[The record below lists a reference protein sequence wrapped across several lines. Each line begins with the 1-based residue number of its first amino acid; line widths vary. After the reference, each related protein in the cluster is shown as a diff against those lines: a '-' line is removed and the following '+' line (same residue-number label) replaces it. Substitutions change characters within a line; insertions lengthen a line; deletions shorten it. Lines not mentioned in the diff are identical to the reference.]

1 MKPTPGGQPRPTII
15 EPTPADDLLYA
26 RCLMRE
32 HTEQVGFLPDAAL
45 RWYADHGCVWS
56 ASINEDP
63 VGYLVAKPLKSADNV
78 HAILQA
84 CIQMDARR
92 MHSGLALVEHVC
104 MLAAEDGRDIVQCW
118 CRDDLEAN
126 HFWKAAGF
134 VEVCRKNGG
143 ERRGREV
150 ILYRR
155 ALAPMTPDHLMA
167 GIIIRG
173 PGGAFVPQINEPTL
187 FGPPPTRPTQ
197 GQQLAAIAGTT
208 LDRLRARPKR

>member
-1 MKPTPGGQPRPTII
+1 MSQPKPDRLAATII

-26 RCLMRE
+26 RSLMRS

-56 ASINEDP
+56 AGINGDP
-63 VGYLVAKPLKSADNV
+63 VGYLVAKPLKSAPAV

-92 MHSGLALVEHVC
+92 MHSGLALVAHVC
-104 MLAAEDGRDIVQCW
+104 QLARENGRDIVQCW
-118 CRDDLEAN
+118 CRDDIEAN

-134 VEVCRKNGG
+134 VEITRKSGG

-155 ALAPMTPDHLMA
+155 AVREIAPDHLLD
-167 GIIIRG
+167 GIVIRG
-173 PGGAFVPQINEPTL
+173 PGGAFRPAVELPSL
-187 FGPPPTRPTQ
+187 FPDSETRTPRRGDLPMIRQ
-197 GQQLAAIAGTT
+197 F
-208 LDRLRARPKR
+208 

>member
-1 MKPTPGGQPRPTII
+1 MDGQHMSTTRPDRLTTTVI

-26 RCLMRE
+26 RSLMKQ

-45 RWYADHGCVWS
+45 RWYADHGCVW
-56 ASINEDP
+56 AGTINNDP
-63 VGYLVAKPLKSADNV
+63 VGYLVAKPLKSAPNV

-92 MHSGLALVEHVC
+92 MHSGLALVAHVC
-104 MLAAEDGRDIVQCW
+104 SLAQESGRDIVQCW
-118 CRDDLEAN
+118 CRDDIEAN

-134 VEVCRKNGG
+134 VEIMRKPGG

-155 ALAPMTPDHLMA
+155 AVREIPADHLL
-167 GIIIRG
+167 GNIVVRG
-173 PGGAFVPQINEPTL
+173 PGGTFKPSEVVRTL
-187 FGPPPTRPTQ
+187 FDHQDAPADTRRRFAVLT
-197 GQQLAAIAGTT
+197 G
-208 LDRLRARPKR
+208 K